1 MLDKIKEFIKENL
14 GIIFGVTTIG
24 LCVNIVLLFPVLGNQ
39 VSQLILNITLVF
51 NLFPYPLNWLLFI
64 PFVIS
69 VVACVIRILDKVLN
83 TFKKLV

>member
-51 NLFPYPLNWLLFI
+51 NLFLAFI
-64 PFVIS
+64 YTF
-69 VVACVIRILDKVLN
+69 CNFRCRMCNKN
-83 TFKKLV
+83 TW

>member
-51 NLFPYPLNWLLFI
+51 NLFPYPLNLLLFI
-64 PFVIS
+64 PFMIS

-83 TFKKLV
+83 IFKKLV